1 MEANEISLPLQ
12 TDQQVKKKKPVEIH
26 NYPKEFIIQ
35 YSDIYWIYYRDK
47 FQYHIKSEKLSL
59 NAACL
64 YTKNNRAK
72 KIAKSIST
80 IFDQVKVKD
89 CHSDDNLSLKSI
101 EFDIRNNFF
110 YLSVNKE
117 NIKEIKYKAK
127 AAVQACDKGQVS
139 CEGYRIL
146 ASISQDLSHVIN
158 PKIHLRISDDGRNVR
173 QKVKQVMIT
182 CSILDD
188 IDNLYQPENH
198 YTIVLYPGVKK
209 YETLNNILKSLA
221 MKLRKLKEE
230 GFKDNQNIKW
240 KVELYFS
247 SDWKFLAMCL
257 GLNAAN
263 SITDILWR
271 LVFDKLRSRN
281 TWKEKARNVIIEEMK
296 RIDVKFYFWLEVESI
311 NCLWDKFYLL
321 HKAIKDSKTDATQFS
336 NDACAWLYQFLDF
349 NYLYQASDIIPYM
362 HILVYHISEMMR
374 IHYNFGTT
382 KDGGTGKE

>member
-1 MEANEISLPLQ
+1 M
-12 TDQQVKKKKPVEIH
+12 QQLIG
-26 NYPKEFIIQ
+26 
-35 YSDIYWIYYRDK
+35 
-47 FQYHIKSEKLSL
+47 
-59 NAACL
+59 
-64 YTKNNRAK
+64 
-72 KIAKSIST
+72 
-80 IFDQVKVKD
+80 KD
-89 CHSDDNLSLKSI
+89 
-101 EFDIRNNFF
+101 
-110 YLSVNKE
+110 
-117 NIKEIKYKAK
+117 
-127 AAVQACDKGQVS
+127 
-139 CEGYRIL
+139 
-146 ASISQDLSHVIN
+146 VIN

-240 KVELYFS
+240 KINCILCYV
-247 SDWKFLAMCL
+247 L
-257 GLNAAN
+257 G
-263 SITDILWR
+263 ITDILWR

-374 IHYNFGTT
+374 IHYNFGLAVFFCSAVEKKNYQQVSHFFKRTT

>member
-35 YSDIYWIYYRDK
+35 YSDSKQSYIYYDIIKKENYTHTTYLKYIKGQKVYWIYYRDK

-64 YTKNNRAK
+64 YAKNNRTK

-80 IFDQVKVKD
+80 IFDQVKAKD

-146 ASISQDLSHVIN
+146 ASISQDLS
-158 PKIHLRISDDGRNVR
+158 R
-173 QKVKQVMIT
+173 
-182 CSILDD
+182 
-188 IDNLYQPENH
+188 E
-198 YTIVLYPGVKK
+198 
-209 YETLNNILKSLA
+209 
-221 MKLRKLKEE
+221 
-230 GFKDNQNIKW
+230 W
-240 KVELYFS
+240 KVSVE
-247 SDWKFLAMCL
+247 KKE
-257 GLNAAN
+257 
-263 SITDILWR
+263 ILH
-271 LVFDKLRSRN
+271 
-281 TWKEKARNVIIEEMK
+281 MK
-296 RIDVKFYFWLEVESI
+296 
-311 NCLWDKFYLL
+311 
-321 HKAIKDSKTDATQFS
+321 
-336 NDACAWLYQFLDF
+336 
-349 NYLYQASDIIPYM
+349 
-362 HILVYHISEMMR
+362 
-374 IHYNFGTT
+374 
-382 KDGGTGKE
+382 